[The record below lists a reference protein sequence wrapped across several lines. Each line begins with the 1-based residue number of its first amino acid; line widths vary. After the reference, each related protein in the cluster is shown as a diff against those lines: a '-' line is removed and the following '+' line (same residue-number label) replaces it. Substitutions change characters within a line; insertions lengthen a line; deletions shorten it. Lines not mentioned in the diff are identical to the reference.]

1 MRTPAAWVRPN
12 RAGITL
18 TEVLLGI
25 MILGVGLVS
34 LATLFPIG
42 LLRLR
47 QAQRLSRSAYLV
59 ESAAADVAARGLFNT
74 NSFVYA
80 DLLNPAAAMWYPS
93 PLNPDGTGR
102 NDPLTRD
109 SAQYGSDPY

>member
-1 MRTPAAWVRPN
+1 MRTPAASLAPS

-59 ESAAADVAARGLFNT
+59 ESAAADVAARGLLNPS
-74 NSFVYA
+74 SFAYA
-80 DLLNPAAAMWYPS
+80 DFLNVLNAPILPRWYYS
-93 PLNPDGTGR
+93 NV
-102 NDPLTRD
+102 
-109 SAQYGSDPY
+109 A

>member
-59 ESAAADVAARGLFNT
+59 ESAAADVAARGLLKT
-74 NSFVYA
+74 NSFLYA
-80 DLLNPAAAMWYPS
+80 DLLNANVPAPYWFYSTSFAKFY
-93 PLNPDGTGR
+93 
-102 NDPLTRD
+102 DPLTQD
-109 SAQYGSDPY
+109 